1 MTTGSHRTR
10 LEKTGNKTEKAA
22 AHLVQRLFSYVFI
35 SLLSHHLLAI
45 HDDKALITLI
55 DTLSAEVICRL
66 LSLLGLRIDRL
77 DSSCW

>member
-35 SLLSHHLLAI
+35 SLLSHH
-45 HDDKALITLI
+45 DKALITLI